1 MRVSFFPLYEVYNGI
16 RQGNTFVSVEWAVSM
31 KIISK
36 CQSFILRTSFLPW
49 LDVFVNVRLCINLP
63 FLFLPNIYQ
72 VFKYSS
78 SSLIYWTHLLYSVK
92 LCFFSYYFF
101 CLFFD
106 LPFHLAGLHYTL
118 SSPLIKYI
126 AFMIFFYHVHLPLL
140 YFISLRPFPNPI
152 GKFEAKIKIPP
163 MYPSRFVK
171 TRIATQLAREQ
182 LSMSPVVMGL
192 CT

>member
-1 MRVSFFPLYEVYNGI
+1 MLLKWIWPLSKQNSHALRVSFFPLYEVYNGI

-49 LDVFVNVRLCINLP
+49 LDVFVNVRMCINLP

-101 CLFFD
+101 VF
-106 LPFHLAGLHYTL
+106 
-118 SSPLIKYI
+118 SLI
-126 AFMIFFYHVHLPLL
+126 
-140 YFISLRPFPNPI
+140 
-152 GKFEAKIKIPP
+152 
-163 MYPSRFVK
+163 YPS
-171 TRIATQLAREQ
+171 TLQDCIILYLPSSLNTL
-182 LSMSPVVMGL
+182 LSWFSSTMYIYL
-192 CT
+192 FCILFL